1 MQYQKISTSLQVGEI
16 YQSILTLFEN
26 FWDGT
31 KIRNIG
37 VRLSNFTDHCDRQ
50 LSLFDSYNEVDHKFQ
65 KTLDTIKDKY
75 GNNIVMPASLLKN
88 DNEDK

>member
-1 MQYQKISTSLQVGEI
+1 M
-16 YQSILTLFEN
+16 
-26 FWDGT
+26 
-31 KIRNIG
+31 
-37 VRLSNFTDHCDRQ
+37 SNFTDHCDRQ